1 MNDDGHNDVSP
12 RCIIGYVMLG
22 LEMCPVIILPCIALC
37 IGLVVLVMRLLITG
51 VVWFAVHVLPYV
63 LMSVAIM
70 TIVSGPV
77 AAITW
82 ALRRI

>member
-1 MNDDGHNDVSP
+1 MNDDDDDDNDLNL
-12 RCIIGYVMLG
+12 GALVMLG
-22 LEMCPVIILPCIALC
+22 LSMCPELVIPCIV
-37 IGLVVLVMRLLITG
+37 LVVLVTPLLITG

-63 LMSVAIM
+63 LMSVSMM